1 VSTRKAFLTAAASG
15 ALLAAAPAPPP
26 PPAATAT
33 PSPPAAAKTSPLS
46 RAFAERM
53 RAFDPA
59 LTDAQIET
67 IAEGIEDN
75 LKTGSRVNPKGKA
88 LSNSDEPATIFEVEG

>member
-1 VSTRKAFLTAAASG
+1 MSTRKAFLTAAASG
-15 ALLAAAPAPPP
+15 ALLAAAPAPPV
-26 PPAATAT
+26 PPATA
-33 PSPPAAAKTSPLS
+33 SPAPPAAKTSPLS

-53 RAFDPA
+53 RVFDPA

-75 LKTGSRVNPKGKA
+75 LKTGSRVNPKGEA
-88 LSNSDEPATIFEVEG
+88 LGNADEPVTIFEVPG

>member
-1 VSTRKAFLTAAASG
+1 MSTRKAFLTAAASG
-15 ALLAAAPAPPP
+15 ALLAAAPAPPV
-26 PPAATAT
+26 PPATSA
-33 PSPPAAAKTSPLS
+33 PAKTSPLS

-53 RAFDPA
+53 RVFDPA

-75 LKTGSRVNPKGKA
+75 FKTGSRVNPKGKA
-88 LSNSDEPATIFEVEG
+88 LGNGDEPVTIFEVPG

>member
-1 VSTRKAFLTAAASG
+1 MSTRKAFLTAAASG
-15 ALLAAAPAPPP
+15 ALLAAAPAPPVP
-26 PPAATAT
+26 PAT
-33 PSPPAAAKTSPLS
+33 PSPSAPAKTSPLS

-53 RAFDPA
+53 RVFDPA

-88 LSNSDEPATIFEVEG
+88 LGNADEPVTIFEVPG